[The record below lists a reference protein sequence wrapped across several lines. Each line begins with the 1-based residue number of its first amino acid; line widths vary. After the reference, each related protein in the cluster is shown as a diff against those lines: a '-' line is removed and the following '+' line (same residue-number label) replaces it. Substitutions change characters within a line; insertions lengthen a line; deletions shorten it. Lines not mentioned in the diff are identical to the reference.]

1 MKQEEIGK
9 AAIKALQVI
18 NLLIR
23 ILLWIEKVIRFT
35 SDMQELFN
43 K

>member
-9 AAIKALQVI
+9 AAIKALRFI
-18 NLLIR
+18 SLLIR

-43 K
+43 N